1 MMNVKDKFS
10 TIHLRDPHRAPW
22 TLNCDNFS
30 KLSAMYDVIDSC
42 RWEGGRFRQK
52 KLTQFTADAFKITT
66 KYSIVAATYLL
77 TYHNFQ
83 YVLPAVFSQ
92 DPLEKLFGQARQ
104 RNGGN
109 FYIDI
114 VDVLSAAKV
123 QRLHQLLKYNIIPQR
138 IPEFTCPE
146 CTTPVSLGDIELMQ
160 EISIEDTQL
169 LLDSGNT
176 LKYKVVFIAGYIT
189 IKHGEMEGDLVST
202 EFLQELDRGGLR
214 VPTLSLFCS
223 NCC

>member
-1 MMNVKDKFS
+1 MGRRKIS
-10 TIHLRDPHRAPW
+10 TKKAYSIHCP
-22 TLNCDNFS
+22 
-30 KLSAMYDVIDSC
+30 
-42 RWEGGRFRQK
+42 
-52 KLTQFTADAFKITT
+52 DAFKITT

-83 YVLPAVFSQ
+83 YVLPAVFSKN
-92 DPLEKLFGQARQ
+92 PLENFFGQARQ

-109 FYIDI
+109 FYFDI
-114 VDVLSAAKV
+114 VDVLSAAKA
-123 QRLHQLLKYNIIPQR
+123 QRLHQLLKYNIIPQG

-169 LLDSGNT
+169 LLDSCNT
-176 LKYKVVFIAGYIT
+176 LKHKVVFIAGYIT
-189 IKHGEMEGDLVST
+189 FKHGEMEGDLVST

-214 VPTLSLFCS
+214 VPTLSTTCFVQTAVNLLELLPRAKIVVEHM
-223 NCC
+223 